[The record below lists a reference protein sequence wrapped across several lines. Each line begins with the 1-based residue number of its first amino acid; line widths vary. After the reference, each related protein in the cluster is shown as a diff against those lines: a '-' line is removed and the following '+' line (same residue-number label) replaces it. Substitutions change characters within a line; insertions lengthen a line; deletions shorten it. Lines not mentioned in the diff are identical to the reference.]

1 MRIYVQKTN
10 ELNVCLLP
18 SFVVDEESKNS
29 ILLAKYKVKTKS
41 DGGLIQLDFSKIEI
55 SDEVY
60 FINLNKE
67 WTEENTAQLTYA
79 YFLAKKI
86 SFLKEENIPEF
97 YKDLIKERAEPY
109 EL

>member
-18 SFVVDEESKNS
+18 SFVVDEENKSS
-29 ILLAKYKVKTKS
+29 ILLARYRVNTKLEE
-41 DGGLIQLDFSKIEI
+41 GLIHLEFAKIEM

-60 FINLNKE
+60 FINLTKE
-67 WTEENTAQLTYA
+67 WREENTAQLTYA
-79 YFLAKKI
+79 FVLGKKI

-97 YKDLIKERAEPY
+97 YKDLIGKKAEPY